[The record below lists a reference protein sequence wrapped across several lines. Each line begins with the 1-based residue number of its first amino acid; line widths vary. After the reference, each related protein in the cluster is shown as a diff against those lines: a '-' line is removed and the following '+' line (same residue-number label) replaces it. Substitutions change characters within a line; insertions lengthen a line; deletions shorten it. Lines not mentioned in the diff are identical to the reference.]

1 MSRNNSEGGGILALA
16 VLFILAIKAL
26 PIVGVAIIIF
36 GKKEN
41 RGLGVLLTIIGIG
54 VLAIMGS

>member
-26 PIVGVAIIIF
+26 PIVGIAIILF

-41 RGLGVLLTIIGIG
+41 KELGVLLTIIGIG